1 MQVALS
7 YFYTGLYNIFRT
19 IRFPAILIYS
29 ILGFAWLY
37 LVYLRIQNWWIL
49 QKIKVQSETLD
60 VQSNH
65 ENEHEYNTHDKNP
78 IIFNAKGNTYTKE
91 VMKIF
96 THSGFDTF

>member
-1 MQVALS
+1 MSHAGS

-49 QKIKVQSETLD
+49 RKIKVQSETLD

-65 ENEHEYNTHDKNP
+65 ENEHEYNTNDKNP

-91 VMKIF
+91 II
-96 THSGFDTF
+96 